1 MFYPTLEMAKQLSA
15 GNAVFPVALEMMADV
30 KTPIEILRNMK
41 ESSQQFYILESV
53 TGSDNWSRYTFLGY
67 DPVLTVSGRDGAVFI
82 QQGGKT
88 EMRTDPPAE
97 VLREILGRYQ
107 SPKVEGLPPFTGGFV
122 GYFSY
127 DFMKY
132 VVPAPVLQ
140 GKNPEGFDDFHLMLI
155 DKVIAFDH
163 FRQKIFLITNVSAIH
178 PEESYIQAVS
188 TLKDM
193 ERFVLAATT
202 RHQETAQCGSFSALF
217 SKETFCEKVKTLQHH
232 IKEGDIF
239 QAVLSNRFT
248 APFTGTLLETYRV
261 LRTINPS
268 PYMVYL
274 SIGDMEI
281 ACASPETLI
290 TLRENQLS
298 TFPLAGT
305 RPRTEN
311 EQENKQMEKDLLAD
325 EKELCEHDM
334 LVDLARNDLGK
345 ISAFGTVKTEQ
356 LHEVK
361 HYSHVMHISTH
372 VTGELA
378 PGLDALDAV
387 MATLPAGTLSGAPKK
402 RACELIDNLEGVRR
416 GPYGG
421 AMGYLDFTGNADFCI
436 GIRMALHKGDHVF
449 VQSGAGIVADS
460 VPETEYEES
469 LHKAQAMMKALD
481 AEVKK

>member
-15 GNAVFPVALEMMADV
+15 GNSIFPVALELMADV

-41 ESSQQFYILESV
+41 ENSQRFYILESV

-82 QQGGKT
+82 QKDGKT
-88 EMRTDPPAE
+88 EMRTDAPVD
-97 VLREILGRYQ
+97 VLREILGQYK

-132 VVPAPVLQ
+132 VDPAPVLQ
-140 GKNPEGFDDFHLMLI
+140 AKNPEGFDDFHLMLI

-163 FRQKIFLITNVSAIH
+163 FRQKIFLITNVSAEH
-178 PEESYIQAVS
+178 PEENYIRAVS

-193 ERFVLAATT
+193 ERFLLSPTT
-202 RHQETAQCGSFSALF
+202 SQQETAQCGPFSAQF
-217 SKETFCEKVKTLQHH
+217 SQEEFCDKVKTLQHH

-239 QAVLSNRFT
+239 QAVLSNRFS
-248 APFTGTLLETYRV
+248 APFSGTLLQTYRV

-274 SIGDMEI
+274 HMGEMEI

-290 TLRENQLS
+290 TLREGKLS

-305 RPRTEN
+305 RPRSED
-311 EQENKQMEKDLLAD
+311 EQENRQMEKDLLAD
-325 EKELCEHDM
+325 EKECCEHDM

-345 ISAFGTVKTEQ
+345 ISAFGTVRAEH

-361 HYSHVMHISTH
+361 HYSHVMHISSQ
-372 VTGELA
+372 VIGELA
-378 PGLDALDAV
+378 PDLDALDAI

-402 RACELIDNLEGVRR
+402 RACELIDGLEGTRR

-436 GIRMALHKGDHVF
+436 GIRMALHKGDQVF
-449 VQSGAGIVADS
+449 VQAGAGIVADS
-460 VPETEYEES
+460 VPETEYQES
-469 LHKAQAMMKALD
+469 LHKAQAMMKALGS
-481 AEVKK
+481 EVKK